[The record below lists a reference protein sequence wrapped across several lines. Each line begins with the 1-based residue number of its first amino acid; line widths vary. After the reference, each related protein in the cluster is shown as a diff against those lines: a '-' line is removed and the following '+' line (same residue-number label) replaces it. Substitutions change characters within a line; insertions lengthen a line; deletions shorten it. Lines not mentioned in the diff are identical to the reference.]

1 MRGVASAVTKPYSQ
15 SPTHA
20 YVVRTARAHAEG
32 AAPAGQD
39 PGFAGRAAR
48 GIPAARSAQAPC
60 ASSAAD

>member
-1 MRGVASAVTKPYSQ
+1 MRGVASAVTKPLPKPS
-15 SPTHA
+15 HA